1 MPMGSRAA
9 AIRPWQ
15 SPNAVTLNTARAQTA
30 YLQGNGPKLVQ
41 GHGRLRGAMGG
52 RELSKLT
59 VFWNIID
66 RLKRQNPVRRV
77 RKPRLGR
84 VVPQRPLW
92 VISRP
97 FSTAVRMSAFGGKAD
112 LILCP

>member
-30 YLQGNGPKLVQ
+30 YLQGNGPKSVQ
-41 GHGRLRGAMGG
+41 GMLREAMGG
-52 RELSKLT
+52 LERSELI
-59 VFWNIID
+59 VFWKIID
-66 RLKRQNPVRRV
+66 RLQRQNPVGRI

-84 VVPQRPLW
+84 VVPQRPLR
-92 VISRP
+92 VICGRRGQP
-97 FSTAVRMSAFGGKAD
+97 ALMSALGH
-112 LILCP
+112 